1 MPNPFVHIELASS
14 DVGRAKSFYASLFD
28 WKLVDRDMGNMTY
41 TMIEVGQGTGGGMMQ
56 HPMQGAPSAWIP
68 YAQVQDVQDGNAESK
83 IAWSDRHPGCDGNPQ
98 CRFLFDN
105 PGSDRGGFGS
115 LAGEVCVRLSSQA
128 AMPARIPSRLCPVQP
143 SPERSVT

>member
-14 DVGRAKSFYASLFD
+14 DVGRAKSFYGSLFD

-68 YAQVQDVQDGNAESK
+68 YAQVQDVRTATQKAK
-83 IAWSDRHPGCDGNPQ
+83 
-98 CRFLFDN
+98 
-105 PGSDRGGFGS
+105 S
-115 LAGEVCVRLSSQA
+115 LGATVIRDVTE
-128 AMPARIPSRLCPVQP
+128 IPSAGSFSIIQDPTGAVLGLWQ
-143 SPERSVT
+143 ERSV